1 MARQRFGSKNY
12 PLNLSLA
19 NFAIVFGSLLNI
31 AVQTAVG
38 GSTQR
43 MAVFGVMTVL
53 AVVAAADVLPFS
65 KMWNRDMKVLEEKR
79 AAANQA

>member
-1 MARQRFGSKNY
+1 
-12 PLNLSLA
+12 
-19 NFAIVFGSLLNI
+19 
-31 AVQTAVG
+31 
-38 GSTQR
+38 

>member
-1 MARQRFGSKNY
+1 MGEH
-12 PLNLSLA
+12 LSLA

-53 AVVAAADVLPFS
+53 PSWPLQTFCPSPRCGTAT
-65 KMWNRDMKVLEEKR
+65 
-79 AAANQA
+79 